1 MRSFRPYRSGLLLAA
16 LVSFLILAIHAQET
30 STPDE
35 RAQWAATTHQ
45 LEGSPLDNAVSAR
58 GDAAVQRIMDVH
70 DFHVAL
76 CQEYFEEFRGLHYTY
91 QHAILRQ
98 YMLAA
103 AAFQVEHPDQASD
116 YFATNL
122 YAVKSVLKAYGVIL
136 TEKDA
141 KSKVLDDL
149 AKKQSEGKLDDEVHK
164 HCHG

>member
-1 MRSFRPYRSGLLLAA
+1 MRNTRLYRSTPLLFAI
-16 LVSFLILAIHAQET
+16 VCISILSIRAQDT
-30 STPDE
+30 STPEE

-45 LEGSPLDNAVSAR
+45 LESGPLDDAVSAR

-76 CQEYFEEFRGLHYTY
+76 CQEYFEEFRALHYTY

-98 YMLAA
+98 YLLAA

-122 YAVKSVLKAYGVIL
+122 YAVKSVLKAYSAIL
-136 TEKDA
+136 AVKNA

-149 AKKQSEGKLDDEVHK
+149 EKKQSEGTLDDEVRK